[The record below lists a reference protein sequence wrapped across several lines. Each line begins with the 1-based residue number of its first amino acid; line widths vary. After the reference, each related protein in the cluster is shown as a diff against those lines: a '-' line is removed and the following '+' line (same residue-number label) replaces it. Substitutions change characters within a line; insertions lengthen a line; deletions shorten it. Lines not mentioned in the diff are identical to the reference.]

1 MDCNYLKRLLACIA
15 EVMQENRENLIQLD
29 SIVGDGDLGLTMS
42 DGFKAASESIQNTDE
57 TDILKY
63 LESGRS
69 RKLNIN
75 LTAGRGVVPGILPG
89 KLYLCTPAGKT
100 CDGVLSGYGF

>member
-57 TDILKY
+57 TDIGKLLYMAGKAMSVAVPSTY
-63 LESGRS
+63 GNVDGFGFDAS
-69 RKLNIN
+69 RK
-75 LTAGRGVVPGILPG
+75 GI
-89 KLYLCTPAGKT
+89 KRK
-100 CDGVLSGYGF
+100 DRSIIDRIM

>member
-42 DGFKAASESIQNTDE
+42 DGNG
-57 TDILKY
+57 
-63 LESGRS
+63 SG
-69 RKLNIN
+69 
-75 LTAGRGVVPGILPG
+75 
-89 KLYLCTPAGKT
+89 
-100 CDGVLSGYGF
+100 